1 MKYKAWFVW
10 LDFCAFFAILFGV
23 VTLRTGQLNWTH
35 YLYNVEVFLPI
46 FVLCVFFLWIFS
58 FYDVQSMRK
67 RTVHYKMLAV
77 AFALSVLSSSSV
89 IYFVA
94 PVYAIVTPKTVLVA
108 VLFLFFSYVYWE
120 RKTYFKLDFAKTNLL
135 LFGNS
140 PTMTEIMDEIKRSS
154 GFKLRG
160 HDSEP
165 LTDKTYSLRNL
176 DQVIVSRQ
184 LLDANSAAW
193 QRIARDFIA
202 KGASVDSDFNAFE
215 RMFRRVSRESISNGV
230 WLLMGIGNRHF
241 STMYDM
247 LKKCMDFGLAL
258 VMLPVF
264 LPLGGL
270 IWLLIKCTDHES
282 PLFRQKRVGYM
293 GKPFYIYKFRTI
305 CQKNQESAEE
315 SLTKTGHFLR
325 RFRLDEIPQ
334 LINVLRGELSFV
346 GPRPLWEGELTIL
359 NSNIPNHTIRTIV
372 KPGITGW
379 AQLNFKAPP
388 NYKITDAQHPAAE
401 PHAFDAAFT
410 RFSYDVWYI
419 KNRSL
424 WLDIEIMIKTGIR
437 AFIKDSYVG

>member
-46 FVLCVFFLWIFS
+46 FVLCAFFLWIFS

-77 AFALSVLSSSSV
+77 AFALSVLSSASV

-140 PTMTEIMDEIKRSS
+140 QTMTEIMDEIKRSS

-230 WLLMGIGNRHF
+230 WLLFGVGNRRD
-241 STMYDM
+241 SSSYPM
-247 LKKCMDFGLAL
+247 LKRAMDIILSCL
-258 VMLPVF
+258 MLPF
-264 LPLGGL
+264 LIPLG
-270 IWLLIKCTDHES
+270 LLIYGFIRVVDKY
-282 PLFRQKRVGYM
+282 PPFFVQKRVGYLE
-293 GKPFYIYKFRTI
+293 KPIYVYKFRTI
-305 CQKNQESAEE
+305 KPGGTEADITRSG
-315 SLTKTGHFLR
+315 KILR

-334 LINVLRGELSFV
+334 IINVLKGDISFV
-346 GPRPLWEGELTIL
+346 GPRPIW
-359 NSNIPNHTIRTIV
+359 SNEYEFLKKYIPNHNLRTIV

-388 NYKITDAQHPAAE
+388 TYFNFRNDQPDKIE

>member
-23 VTLRTGQLNWTH
+23 VALRTGQLNWTH

-46 FVLCVFFLWIFS
+46 FVLCAFFLWIFS

-67 RTVHYKMLAV
+67 RTVHYKMLSV
-77 AFALSVLSSSSV
+77 AFVLSVLSSAAV

-108 VLFLFFSYVYWE
+108 VLLLFFGYVYWE

-135 LFGNS
+135 LFGDS
-140 PTMTEIMDEIKRSS
+140 PTMTEILDEIKRSA
-154 GFKLRG
+154 GFKLRA
-160 HDSEP
+160 HEAAP
-165 LTDKTYSLRNL
+165 QADKAYSLRNL

-230 WLLMGIGNRHF
+230 WLLFGVGNRRD
-241 STMYDM
+241 SYSYPM
-247 LKKCMDFGLAL
+247 LKRAMDIILSCL
-258 VMLPVF
+258 MLPF
-264 LPLGGL
+264 LVPLG
-270 IWLLIKCTDHES
+270 LLIYCFIRVVDKY
-282 PLFRQKRVGYM
+282 PPFFVQKRVGYLE
-293 GKPFYIYKFRTI
+293 KPIYVYKFRTI
-305 CQKNQESAEE
+305 KPGGTEADITRSG
-315 SLTKTGHFLR
+315 KILR

-334 LINVLRGELSFV
+334 IINVLKGDISFV
-346 GPRPLWEGELTIL
+346 GPRPIW
-359 NSNIPNHTIRTIV
+359 SNEYEFLKKYIPNHNLRTIV

-388 NYKITDAQHPAAE
+388 TYFNFRNDQPDKIE

>member
-140 PTMTEIMDEIKRSS
+140 PTLTEIIDEIKRSS

-230 WLLMGIGNRHF
+230 WLLFGVGNRRD
-241 STMYDM
+241 SSSYPM
-247 LKKCMDFGLAL
+247 LKRAMDIILSCL
-258 VMLPVF
+258 MLPF
-264 LPLGGL
+264 LIPLG
-270 IWLLIKCTDHES
+270 LLIYGFIRVVDKY
-282 PLFRQKRVGYM
+282 PPFFVQKRVGYLE
-293 GKPFYIYKFRTI
+293 KPIYVYKFRTI
-305 CQKNQESAEE
+305 KPGGTEADITRSG
-315 SLTKTGHFLR
+315 KILR

-334 LINVLRGELSFV
+334 IINVLKGDISFV
-346 GPRPLWEGELTIL
+346 GPRPIW
-359 NSNIPNHTIRTIV
+359 SNEYEFLKKYIPNHNLRTIV

-388 NYKITDAQHPAAE
+388 TYFNFRNDQPDKIE

>member
-23 VTLRTGQLNWTH
+23 VALRTGQLNWTH

-46 FVLCVFFLWIFS
+46 FVLCAFFLWIFS

-67 RTVHYKMLAV
+67 RTVHYKMLSV
-77 AFALSVLSSSSV
+77 AFVLSVLSSAAV

-108 VLFLFFSYVYWE
+108 VLLLFFGYVYWE

-135 LFGNS
+135 LFGDS
-140 PTMTEIMDEIKRSS
+140 PTMTEILDEIKRSA
-154 GFKLRG
+154 GFKLRA
-160 HDSEP
+160 HEAAP
-165 LTDKTYSLRNL
+165 QADKAYSLRNL
-176 DQVIVSRQ
+176 DQVIVSRR

-230 WLLMGIGNRHF
+230 WLLFGVGNRRD
-241 STMYDM
+241 SYSYPM
-247 LKKCMDFGLAL
+247 LKRAMDIILSCL
-258 VMLPVF
+258 MLPF
-264 LPLGGL
+264 LVPLG
-270 IWLLIKCTDHES
+270 
-282 PLFRQKRVGYM
+282 LFIYCFIRVVDKYPPFFVQKRVGYLE
-293 GKPFYIYKFRTI
+293 KPIYVYKFRTI
-305 CQKNQESAEE
+305 KPGGTEADITRSG
-315 SLTKTGHFLR
+315 KILR

-334 LINVLRGELSFV
+334 IINVLKGDISFV
-346 GPRPLWEGELTIL
+346 GPRPIW
-359 NSNIPNHTIRTIV
+359 SNEYEFLKKYIPNHNLRTIV

-388 NYKITDAQHPAAE
+388 TYFNFRNDQPDKIESQ
-401 PHAFDAAFT
+401 AFDAAFT

>member
-1 MKYKAWFVW
+1 
-10 LDFCAFFAILFGV
+10 
-23 VTLRTGQLNWTH
+23 
-35 YLYNVEVFLPI
+35 
-46 FVLCVFFLWIFS
+46 
-58 FYDVQSMRK
+58 MRK

-77 AFALSVLSSSSV
+77 AFALSVLSSASV

-140 PTMTEIMDEIKRSS
+140 QTMTEIMDEIKRSS

-230 WLLMGIGNRHF
+230 WLLFGVGNRRD
-241 STMYDM
+241 SSSYPM
-247 LKKCMDFGLAL
+247 LKRAMDIILSCL
-258 VMLPVF
+258 MLPF
-264 LPLGGL
+264 LIPLG
-270 IWLLIKCTDHES
+270 LLIYGFIRVVDKY
-282 PLFRQKRVGYM
+282 PPFFVQKRVGYLE
-293 GKPFYIYKFRTI
+293 KPIYVYKFRTI
-305 CQKNQESAEE
+305 KPGGTEADITRSG
-315 SLTKTGHFLR
+315 KILR

-334 LINVLRGELSFV
+334 IINVLKGDISFV
-346 GPRPLWEGELTIL
+346 GPRPIW
-359 NSNIPNHTIRTIV
+359 SNEYEFLKKYIPNHNLRTIV

-388 NYKITDAQHPAAE
+388 TYFNFRNDQPDKIE